1 MKIAVCTIGSRGD
14 IQPFLVLGHA
24 LTLRGHEVRLAT
36 AEMYASLA
44 ERYDVDFMPFE
55 GDYAALVDSNEMKK
69 AVGGN
74 PFSIGKR
81 LKEKVYP
88 LIENSLDTFFDAA
101 AWADVVV
108 YHPKTLIDTFGKL
121 YSQKLIKAYV
131 IPAFTPTTAFPSP
144 IFSSFRIPK
153 FLNKATFKLTHA
165 LISTVKGPI
174 RSFCSK
180 QNLRARFTLLD
191 TPVLYGISR
200 HFLAL
205 PHDYP
210 ANHHF
215 TGFWFDDSSS
225 ELPEKIKTFFS
236 TNRKKLIITFGSM
249 PYKCKTDINDLI
261 SAIQFKLDVVV
272 CVVRGWGLKEA
283 PIAETDDVLAVDE
296 ASFNRLFPLAD
307 AVVHHGGAGTTA
319 IALRSGRPMMICPVL
334 HPVGDQMFWG
344 RKAVQVGLGV
354 SPITLSKLT
363 VSRFVSSVTE
373 LLTTDYSDSSRRM
386 QENLASEDGLETA
399 AAIIES
405 QA

>member
-1 MKIAVCTIGSRGD
+1 
-14 IQPFLVLGHA
+14 
-24 LTLRGHEVRLAT
+24 
-36 AEMYASLA
+36 
-44 ERYDVDFMPFE
+44 
-55 GDYAALVDSNEMKK
+55 MKK
-69 AVGGN
+69 AIGGN

-81 LKEKVYP
+81 LKEMVYP
-88 LIENSLDTFFDAA
+88 VIENSLDTFFEAA

-131 IPAFTPTTAFPSP
+131 VPAFTPTTAFPSP
-144 IFSSFRIPK
+144 IFSSFWIPK
-153 FLNKATFKLTHA
+153 YLNKVTYKLTNA
-165 LISTVKGPI
+165 LISTVKRPI

-180 QNLRARFTLLD
+180 QNLTAQFTLLD

-200 HFLAL
+200 HFVAF

-215 TGFWFDDSSS
+215 TGFWFNDSSS
-225 ELPEKIKTFFS
+225 ELPEIITSFFS

-249 PYKCKTDINDLI
+249 PYKCKMDINDLI
-261 SAIQFKLDVVV
+261 SAIQSKLDVVI

-283 PIAETDDVLAVDE
+283 PIAEKDDVLAVDK
-296 ASFNRLFPLAD
+296 APFGKLFPLAD

-344 RKAVQVGLGV
+344 RKAMEVNLGV
-354 SPITLSKLT
+354 SPIPLSKLT

-373 LLTTDYSDSSRRM
+373 LLTKDYSGSSRKM
-386 QENLASEDGLETA
+386 QENLVSEDGLGTA

-405 QA
+405 LAQGNTTTAASP